1 MASDVFKIL
10 AGAVLAVLGSGIL
23 WLVKVCSQLS
33 FEEKKEK
40 ECKKDREKCAREQ
53 DTAGTNRFDEEHK
66 RHIDNIMGLNSQKK
80 YATTL
85 ITVCVVLAV
94 GLGGYYAAVNWPQ
107 DAKKESFLTP
117 TITSASANKLTP
129 TQTLEP
135 TLTDSLIPTD
145 TPTPTNTHI
154 PTPTPQKENSTVTP
168 GVSDKNIEGNN
179 AIDNKRIELS
189 NNSFPSRVEDRM
201 TEDALSTPF
210 KGSSVEV
217 IRDEL
222 IEELSNPVWV
232 RAWFEYLS
240 DIVDEETSKAMKKYI
255 DDYDTSGLTPFYEA
269 VLAEDGS
276 TVFYLS
282 EKYLEVIA
290 TYYDAIRGANIK
302 IIYDVET
309 KYTWNALSINLI
321 FDETIPVI
329 KKEMVIADQWND
341 FAQVTISIAG
351 NEYTSYINLYDKS
364 PAILN

>member
-1 MASDVFKIL
+1 MTSEVIYYVISVIVGGVL
-10 AGAVLAVLGSGIL
+10 VGAIL
-23 WLVKVCSQLS
+23 WWAKSSSLLS
-33 FEEKKEK
+33 VEKKKREDSETETDEISYNEIFENTEK
-40 ECKKDREKCAREQ
+40 SSEELTKH
-53 DTAGTNRFDEEHK
+53 TDEITKLE
-66 RHIDNIMGLNSQKK
+66 SQKM
-80 YATTL
+80 YATCIIIVCFVL
-85 ITVCVVLAV
+85 IVCWSV
-94 GLGGYYAAVNWPQ
+94 YSVNTHRKQ
-107 DAKKESFLTP
+107 EESNILPSVSPSIEATLTP
-117 TITSASANKLTP
+117 V
-129 TQTLEP
+129 
-135 TLTDSLIPTD
+135 PTD
-145 TPTPTNTHI
+145 IPTPTNTLI

-168 GVSDKNIEGNN
+168 GISDKNIEGNN

-364 PAILN
+364 PAILK